1 MATSTIDK
9 STVDKVHKAINS
21 YSDGHEVDA
30 SSYMAF
36 WCANNWGQ
44 LLQPA
49 PLSISVLG
57 SIIIVAS
64 STTDFSLENKTP
76 GAPTYTWTY
85 VKDPKSFK
93 TCLQQMVGAGY
104 TAFDTAQKDMNTIN
118 AASGQMPS
126 IMENIVD
133 ILANGKSTEI
143 STLLKQALANLQKMS
158 KMCHDAATSSNE
170 AFTDLSGL
178 AQEILLAC
186 TYTMSETEQAVQ
198 QNQIQLKVLQTQ
210 KTGQAKMLK
219 DAQANKDFMKKSY
232 LSYEKDWKHAMDAVP
247 TGWELVGMQFVSSLT
262 AIPTAISHAF
272 MSHASASAD
281 STADGTN
288 GFSKGSPAPAA
299 TPMADTTSPNGV
311 NSQPNTNT
319 LIDPAVTCVQQ
330 VLDQVNFIKLLLA
343 GKGGKPD
350 WERIQT
356 TDSAQNGALY
366 IKASLTQQ
374 QKQLDKTKPVS
385 QKLSGYIDRAL
396 AIMKV
401 ILDTADQIATP
412 ETRKDA
418 VLDAQMAPTTALSQD
433 VSALLTTTNL
443 LLQKAATTATGPATP
458 QTTTSD
464 SSDDDASG
472 ADLAV
477 QSAKASR
484 RMKVDQARAEL
495 DATRASYDAACGR
508 LVEQQKEITTTIGQ
522 ITSLSLTDTTLD
534 KMMPVLRQAIGTFST
549 LRTEFSRL
557 CLFFDNVSTLLV
569 DVMGPSVDRWVDTW
583 RGVTLDAL
591 TRDLI
596 YRQILLP
603 MQVSL
608 LATKI
613 STVYVSISDQH
624 IRPALE
630 MVSTMLKFPAG
641 TTAEDH
647 TKLIASLTKSQS
659 ELLKQATAASSSIA
673 TEVHKN
679 QKDFKSQITA
689 RMTTIENAVKS
700 YFPDITGPIPTHL
713 KNITDAHVHDTD
725 ATRALR
731 YKANPTFNPATA
743 L

>member
-1 MATSTIDK
+1 
-9 STVDKVHKAINS
+9 
-21 YSDGHEVDA
+21 
-30 SSYMAF
+30 
-36 WCANNWGQ
+36 
-44 LLQPA
+44 
-49 PLSISVLG
+49 
-57 SIIIVAS
+57 
-64 STTDFSLENKTP
+64 
-76 GAPTYTWTY
+76 
-85 VKDPKSFK
+85 
-93 TCLQQMVGAGY
+93 
-104 TAFDTAQKDMNTIN
+104 
-118 AASGQMPS
+118 
-126 IMENIVD
+126 
-133 ILANGKSTEI
+133 
-143 STLLKQALANLQKMS
+143 
-158 KMCHDAATSSNE
+158 
-170 AFTDLSGL
+170 
-178 AQEILLAC
+178 
-186 TYTMSETEQAVQ
+186 
-198 QNQIQLKVLQTQ
+198 
-210 KTGQAKMLK
+210 
-219 DAQANKDFMKKSY
+219 
-232 LSYEKDWKHAMDAVP
+232 
-247 TGWELVGMQFVSSLT
+247 
-262 AIPTAISHAF
+262 

-534 KMMPVLRQAIGTFST
+534 SKLTSTKNNVILTEIYVVFEVCFIGLTNVAEHSARNS
-549 LRTEFSRL
+549 LA
-557 CLFFDNVSTLLV
+557 CAYFFDTVSTLLV
-569 DVMGPSVDRWVDTW
+569 DGLMGPSVDRWVDTVRFRRKKHQLQAALNYKW
-583 RGVTLDAL
+583 RG
-591 TRDLI
+591 
-596 YRQILLP
+596 QILLP
-603 MQVSL
+603 MQVAVVLAHHDNNFIHSQVSL
-608 LATKI
+608 LATRYPPCMYPSPI
-613 STVYVSISDQH
+613 NTFVLLW
-624 IRPALE
+624 IRA
-630 MVSTMLKFPAG
+630 
-641 TTAEDH
+641 
-647 TKLIASLTKSQS
+647 
-659 ELLKQATAASSSIA
+659 LKQATAASSSIA

>member
-186 TYTMSETEQAVQ
+186 TYTMSETEQVVQ

-219 DAQANKDFMKKSY
+219 DAQANKDFMKM
-232 LSYEKDWKHAMDAVP
+232 SYEKDWKHAMDAVP

-534 KMMPVLRQAIGTFST
+534 KMMPVLRQAIGTTPHGILSPV
-549 LRTEFSRL
+549 LI
-557 CLFFDNVSTLLV
+557 FDNVSTLLV
-569 DVMGPSVDRWVDTW
+569 DVMGPSAMDRWVDTV
-583 RGVTLDAL
+583 RSAEETSAAGGTQFQVAGVTLDAL

-603 MQVSL
+603 MQLSRQR
-608 LATKI
+608 T
-613 STVYVSISDQH
+613 
-624 IRPALE
+624 
-630 MVSTMLKFPAG
+630 
-641 TTAEDH
+641 
-647 TKLIASLTKSQS
+647 
-659 ELLKQATAASSSIA
+659 
-673 TEVHKN
+673 
-679 QKDFKSQITA
+679 
-689 RMTTIENAVKS
+689 
-700 YFPDITGPIPTHL
+700 
-713 KNITDAHVHDTD
+713 
-725 ATRALR
+725 
-731 YKANPTFNPATA
+731 
-743 L
+743 